1 MSTLTNFDLVAVGN
15 QIVAL
20 ETEARDKL
28 ATANQAAQVDHRRR
42 SEQIA
47 ALLHS
52 VEENAPKSILDICK
66 RAGIGRSRRFELL
79 KIGRGDKT
87 AAQSRK
93 QDSDRHKKSR
103 ATKAKK
109 KIDAKPASEAKPVH
123 DGGAIM
129 DSSPKAA
136 GNGTDPDASAATM
149 KAAHAANEGNGK
161 AKSASKPKPIT
172 SAKAL
177 SEIKERVLLLKDLDL
192 IKAGEEFEK
201 EMKRRGLRAITFDM
215 PPNNSPEDAADTSKP

>member
-1 MSTLTNFDLVAVGN
+1 VSAPLTNFDLVAVGN

-52 VEENAPKSILDICK
+52 VEENAPNSIVDICK

-87 AAQSRK
+87 VKQSRDEGAK
-93 QDSDRHKKSR
+93 RQRKS
-103 ATKAKK
+103 AAKK
-109 KIDAKPASEAKPVH
+109 KESVSTDLT
-123 DGGAIM
+123 
-129 DSSPKAA
+129 DSATEQPKKT
-136 GNGTDPDASAATM
+136 GNGADPDASAATM
-149 KAAHAANEGNGK
+149 NAAHAANEGNGK
-161 AKSASKPKPIT
+161 ASKAKSDSKPKPDKSET
-172 SAKAL
+172 KSKFKAACDDLLPLMSKRDQAEALKYAKDVIDRSCVPA
-177 SEIKERVLLLKDLDL
+177 
-192 IKAGEEFEK
+192 
-201 EMKRRGLRAITFDM
+201 DM
-215 PPNNSPEDAADTSKP
+215 ADAPIDARKLN

>member
-1 MSTLTNFDLVAVGN
+1 MSAILTNFDLVAVGN

-52 VEENAPKSILDICK
+52 VEENAPESIVDICK

-87 AAQSRK
+87 VEQSRK
-93 QDSDRHKKSR
+93 ETAARQK
-103 ATKAKK
+103 TFKAKK
-109 KIDAKPASEAKPVH
+109 KAESVTTKVTDSKAGAEA
-123 DGGAIM
+123 GT
-129 DSSPKAA
+129 
-136 GNGTDPDASAATM
+136 GNGTDPDESAATM

-161 AKSASKPKPIT
+161 ASKAKSASKPKPDKSET
-172 SAKAL
+172 KSKFKAACDDLLPLMSKHDQAEALKYAKDVIDRSSVPADIM
-177 SEIKERVLLLKDLDL
+177 S
-192 IKAGEEFEK
+192 
-201 EMKRRGLRAITFDM
+201 
-215 PPNNSPEDAADTSKP
+215 DAPTDVSKLN